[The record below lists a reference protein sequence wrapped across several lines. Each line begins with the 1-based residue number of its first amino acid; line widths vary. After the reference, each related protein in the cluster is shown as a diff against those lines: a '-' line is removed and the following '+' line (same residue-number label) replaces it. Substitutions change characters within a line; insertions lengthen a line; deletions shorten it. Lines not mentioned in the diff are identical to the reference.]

1 VVLRVFESI
10 ELTDTRND
18 DDLSA
23 RSTPNGDGQQESKGE
38 PRSQVKIVIP
48 ADHSMVSLL
57 GSGDELLHV
66 IEREFDADIHV
77 RGNEITATGNPAE
90 TALVTALFDELVEL
104 LRKGTDLTA
113 DAVERTA
120 AMLRA
125 ERGVRPADVLTVG
138 ILSARGRTIRPK
150 TLNQKRYAD
159 AIDNHTIVFAIG
171 PAGTGK
177 TYLAMAKAVKA
188 LQAKEVNRIILTR
201 PAVEAGERLGFLP
214 GTLYEK
220 IDPYLRPLYDA
231 LHDMLDPDSIPRL
244 MTAGTIEIAPLAYMR
259 GRAQPVAT
267 PVLTPD
273 GFRPIGDLTVG
284 DLVIGSNGEPTPVIG
299 VYPQGEKDIYRVT
312 AQDGAS
318 TLASG
323 DHLWAVATRDDRRRG
338 KPLRVL
344 TTREMIGNLRANHYH
359 RYELPLHSAPVR
371 FPYREVPMDPYA
383 LGLLLGDGCLTG
395 ATTPSFATGDP
406 ELAWE
411 LHRRLPG
418 VEVRPRGGPDYQL
431 NKVTSRGDVITLE
444 NPVSAVA
451 RRLGLNGARSATKFV
466 PHLYLYNSARV
477 RLAVLQGLLDTDGGP
492 VTQKNRTCR
501 IQYATTSPRLRDNVI
516 FLVRSLG
523 GIAYR
528 RTRPADGRAAHLV
541 KGRSVYHRHDAHIID
556 IRLPAGIEPFR
567 LQRKLAT
574 YQAAG
579 GGGRPMRFIESIEP
593 AGTSEAVCIAVA
605 AADSLYTTED
615 FLLTHN
621 TLNDSFIILDE
632 AQNTSAEQMK
642 MFLTRLGFGSQVVV
656 TGDVTQVDL
665 PAGQVSGLRVVQGIL
680 DGIEDIHFARLTSH
694 DVVRHRLV
702 GKIVDAYE
710 RYDAQERQTQQL
722 DRGTRPSR
730 RKGS

>member
-1 VVLRVFESI
+1 
-10 ELTDTRND
+10 LTDTRND
-18 DDLSA
+18 DLRA
-23 RSTPNGDGQQESKGE
+23 GVPGGNGQPGQAQDES
-38 PRSQVKIVIP
+38 RSQVRIVIP

-66 IEREFDADIHV
+66 IEREFAADIHV
-77 RGNEITATGNPAE
+77 RGNEITATGSPAE
-90 TALVTALFDELVEL
+90 TALVSDLFAELVEL
-104 LRKGTDLTA
+104 QRKGTELNA
-113 DAVERTA
+113 DAVERAA

-125 ERGVRPADVLTVG
+125 KHGIRPADVLTVG

-159 AIDNHTIVFAIG
+159 AIDKHTIVFAIG

-231 LHDMLDPDSIPRL
+231 LHDMIDPDSIPRL
-244 MTAGTIEIAPLAYMR
+244 LAAGTIEIAPLAYMR
-259 GRAQPVAT
+259 GRAMPADT

-273 GFRPIGDLTVG
+273 GFRPIGSLTVG
-284 DLVIGSNGEPTPVIG
+284 DLVMGSNGKPTPVIG
-299 VYPQGEKDIYRVT
+299 VYPQGEKDIYRLT

-318 TLASG
+318 TLCSG

-344 TTREMIGNLRANHYH
+344 TTREMIGNLRAGHYH

-395 ATTPSFATGDP
+395 TTTPSFATRDP
-406 ELAWE
+406 EMAYE
-411 LHRRLPG
+411 LKRLLPG
-418 VEVRPRGGPDYQL
+418 IEVRPKGEAQYQL
-431 NKVTSRGDVITLE
+431 NRLTSPGDVITLE
-444 NPVSAVA
+444 NPVTGAA
-451 RRLGLNGARSATKFV
+451 RLLGLHGAGSTTKFV
-466 PHLYLYNSARV
+466 PDPYLYNAPKV

-492 VTQKNRTCR
+492 VTQRGRTCR
-501 IQYATTSPRLRDNVI
+501 IQYTTASPRLRDDVI

-528 RTRPADGRAAHLV
+528 RIRPALGRAPGLAR
-541 KGRSVYHRHDAHIID
+541 GRPVYHRHDVYTID
-556 IRLPAGIEPFR
+556 IRLPEGIEPFR
-567 LQRKLAT
+567 LTRKRDT
-574 YQAAG
+574 YNAEG
-579 GGGRPMRFIESIEP
+579 GGGRPMRFIDSIEP
-593 AGTSEAVCIAVA
+593 AGTAEAVCIAVA

-621 TLNDSFIILDE
+621 SLNDSFIILDE

-642 MFLTRLGFGSQVVV
+642 MFLTRLGFGSQMVV
-656 TGDVTQVDL
+656 TGDITQVDL
-665 PAGQVSGLRVVQGIL
+665 PSGQVSGLRIVQDIL
-680 DGIEDIHFARLTSH
+680 DDIEDIYFARLTSH

-710 RYDAQERQTQQL
+710 RFDARERQQL
-722 DRGTRPSR
+722 GQANRPNR